1 MRGLISAEQHGGQI
15 ERRIIRVR
23 GVVQGVGFR
32 PFVFRLARDLDLSG
46 LVRNDAE
53 GVEIEAQGLPGN
65 ISALLARLY
74 GEAPMLARVDSV
86 DSALVEVDPLDR
98 GFTIG
103 SSKGGPVSTIIGHDS
118 TVCRDCLVELFDPS
132 NRRWRHPFIN
142 CTQCGPRYTLTR
154 ALPYDRSTTSM
165 ADFEQCLACQEEYDT
180 PPNRRFHAEPN
191 ACPECG

>member
-1 MRGLISAEQHGGQI
+1 MISAEQHGGQI

-32 PFVFRLARDLDLSG
+32 PFVFRLARDLGLSG

-53 GVEIEAQGLPGN
+53 GVEIEAQGLAGN

-103 SSKGGPVSTIIGHDS
+103 SS
-118 TVCRDCLVELFDPS
+118 
-132 NRRWRHPFIN
+132 
-142 CTQCGPRYTLTR
+142 
-154 ALPYDRSTTSM
+154 
-165 ADFEQCLACQEEYDT
+165 
-180 PPNRRFHAEPN
+180 
-191 ACPECG
+191 